1 VATLLVALSSF
12 KNLLH
17 AETMTAQFSTHARAC
32 ASILLFGL
40 ALGLTA
46 CGSHSPASAIQ
57 QPTRGSD
64 EQAVRGARSAQNEA
78 IASGDIDRIAEFWT
92 DDVEIR
98 RGLGQLIVGR
108 AAYRQLFMPSDASD
122 ARLVYQREPAIVTM
136 SSKWPLAYESG
147 TWAGHL
153 GAVNG
158 PAVIGGSYAAQW
170 VKRDGRW
177 LIRGEVFVA
186 LECAGQGCTFNSAP

>member
-1 VATLLVALSSF
+1 MIVVLVLIIGAAACSS
-12 KNLLH
+12 H
-17 AETMTAQFSTHARAC
+17 A
-32 ASILLFGL
+32 
-40 ALGLTA
+40 
-46 CGSHSPASAIQ
+46 PAAVMRPVTSNTEA
-57 QPTRGSD
+57 
-64 EQAVRGARSAQNEA
+64 QAVRMARAAQNRA
-78 IASGDIDRIAEFWT
+78 IAAGEIDSVADFWT

-108 AAYRQLFMPSDASD
+108 TAYRQLFVPSGSPDAT
-122 ARLVYQREPAIVTM
+122 LIYQREPATVTV
-136 SSKWPLAYESG
+136 SSRWPLAFESG

-158 PAVIGGSYAAQW
+158 PAVVGGSYAAQW

-186 LECAGQGCTFNSAP
+186 LECAAQGCAYSAAP